1 MMKWTTKPSRQILL
15 NTTELV
21 GNLSQTYLTIQLS
34 TLSIYWLG
42 MNCIIY
48 VRNRTELDTNE
59 LSTNQKFSVPFHRSW
74 VAVLEWQFAAV
85 LYSSVISK
93 ITSKDLLKIHSQDDR
108 GSFSNSTNFGFK
120 FKVKGGSAVRFNPIL
135 LMPGIF
141 ASGLWVV
148 L

>member
-1 MMKWTTKPSRQILL
+1 MKRLPKPSRQVLL
-15 NTTELV
+15 TTTKLV
-21 GNLSQTYLTIQLS
+21 GSLSQTYLTIQLS
-34 TLSIYWLG
+34 ILSIYWQG
-42 MNCIIY
+42 MHCNIY
-48 VRNRTELDTNE
+48 VRNRTELNTNRYKDFPC
-59 LSTNQKFSVPFHRSW
+59 LSTEAESQC
-74 VAVLEWQFAAV
+74 LEWQFAA
-85 LYSSVISK
+85 LLDYSVISK